1 MELRTRFKLYL
12 VLACVGVLG
21 VSELYLSLDFR
32 VSDLLPK
39 KEVGLWEYQP
49 TFDDS
54 YTVNHA
60 GIWAEDWSHWKH
72 VVPREKWKDSIDV
85 ELGYFPPT
93 KDLFGLL
100 IFSSGKRVY
109 LEKVLFGDGLA
120 TISIPTVASQV
131 DIYFIKRLSILDA
144 TDLSWE
150 ELQQSE
156 LVYKHDRVILD
167 MDREPAKI
175 DCSPYGDLEVWY
187 WKGKKAQ

>member
-60 GIWAEDWSHWKH
+60 RRWAEDWSHWKH

-131 DIYFIKRLSILDA
+131 YIYFIKKLSILDA

-167 MDREPAKI
+167 MDRVPAKI

-187 WKGKKAQ
+187 WKSKKAQ

>member
-32 VSDLLPK
+32 VLDLLPK

-60 GIWAEDWSHWKH
+60 RRWAEDWSHWKH

-150 ELQQSE
+150 ELQKSE

-167 MDREPAKI
+167 MDRVPAKI

-187 WKGKKAQ
+187 WKSKKAQ

>member
-1 MELRTRFKLYL
+1 MVFIIGGAYQGKLDYAKAAFSIADNE
-12 VLACVGVLG
+12 VFTCDSAKIDFSRRCIYCIEKFTLACVR
-21 VSELYLSLDFR
+21 ETIDPTEYFR
-32 VSDLLPK
+32 SR
-39 KEVGLWEYQP
+39 
-49 TFDDS
+49 
-54 YTVNHA
+54 
-60 GIWAEDWSHWKH
+60 
-72 VVPREKWKDSIDV
+72 REKWKDSIDV

-100 IFSSGKRVY
+100 IFSSGKSVY